1 MKKNKK
7 QKAIFKPLIF
17 ILLLVGVAVLLYYS
31 VLEYQGQSEATGITI
46 CNEGECIKTLHIHSD
61 ITFDL
66 CGRSTTLPRE
76 DGELAGLH
84 THKEKNYLH
93 FHERVKVDPDSKE
106 QRFDKRLS
114 LQEVLE
120 MFELSPAEY
129 CSGPGP
135 FEVIFTVN
143 GGLPD
148 AGLDY
153 NWQDGDDL
161 HLIFKASP

>member
-1 MKKNKK
+1 MKKNKN
-7 QKAIFKPLIF
+7 ILRHLIF
-17 ILLLVGVAVLLYYS
+17 ILLILGVAVLLYYS
-31 VLEYQGQSEATGITI
+31 VQQYLEQSEATGITI

-66 CGRSTTLPRE
+66 CGRSITLPRE
-76 DGELAGLH
+76 GGELAGLH
-84 THKEKNYLH
+84 THKEKDLLH
-93 FHERVKVDPDSKE
+93 FHDKVSVDPDSKE
-106 QRFDKRLS
+106 QLFDKRLS
-114 LQEVLE
+114 LGEVLE
-120 MFELSPAEY
+120 MFELSPDEY

-143 GGLPD
+143 GEVPD
-148 AGLDY
+148 EGLDY